1 MLILRNKEIFLY
13 LLTKK
18 TITTMKKVFALISVF
33 ALAMGAMA
41 ETQSVTLTITES
53 TTVTDN
59 KVSQNGIVVSNVA
72 NIEIVAET
80 TPLISPI
87 SDSELAVSL
96 EGGYDITKIVI
107 TPQDA
112 EAELNA
118 GWIVEESSVTW
129 TKDGDNAVWEGN
141 AKSVP
146 FGNSV
151 DGYAVKDIIV
161 YYDDATATAAVE
173 AQADKQKAV
182 KSINRFGEV
191 TIEADGVKFGINGV
205 KK

>member
-1 MLILRNKEIFLY
+1 
-13 LLTKK
+13 
-18 TITTMKKVFALISVF
+18 MKKLFSLISVF

-41 ETQSVTLTITES
+41 ETQSATLTITES

-59 KVSQNGIVVSNVA
+59 KVSQNGVVLSNVA
-72 NIEIVAET
+72 HIEIFAGT
-80 TPLISPI
+80 TPVIFPI

-107 TPQDA
+107 TPQDVDA
-112 EAELNA
+112 EYNA
-118 GWIVEESSVTW
+118 DWIVVESSVTW

-146 FGNSV
+146 FGDTVN
-151 DGYAVKDIIV
+151 GYAVKDIIV

-182 KSINRFGEV
+182 KSVNRFGEV
-191 TIEADGVKFGINGV
+191 TIEADGVKYGINGV

>member
-1 MLILRNKEIFLY
+1 
-13 LLTKK
+13 
-18 TITTMKKVFALISVF
+18 MKKVFSLISVF

-41 ETQSVTLTITES
+41 ETQSATLTVTES
-53 TTVTDN
+53 TTVTDG
-59 KVSQNGIVVSNVA
+59 KISQNGIIVSGVA
-72 NIEIVAET
+72 KVYKNEHVGCMFINPEVTEFDYDLDGILDDFAG
-80 TPLISPI
+80 
-87 SDSELAVSL
+87 ELEVSL
-96 EGGYDITKIVI
+96 EGGYNITKIVI

-112 EAELNA
+112 QAEDNA
-118 GWIVEESSVTW
+118 SWIVNESSVTW
-129 TKDGDNAVWEGN
+129 TRDGNNAVWEGN

-146 FGNSV
+146 FGDAF

-182 KSINRFGEV
+182 KSVNRFGEV

>member
-1 MLILRNKEIFLY
+1 
-13 LLTKK
+13 
-18 TITTMKKVFALISVF
+18 MKKVFALISVF

-41 ETQSVTLTITES
+41 ETQSATLTITGS

-59 KVSQNGIVVSNVA
+59 KISQNGVVVSNVS
-72 NIEIVAET
+72 EIAGVWLLSAE
-80 TPLISPI
+80 
-87 SDSELAVSL
+87 DGGELTVSL
-96 EGGYDITKIVI
+96 AGGYDITKIVI

-112 EAELNA
+112 EAESNA
-118 GWIVEESSVTW
+118 GWIVDDSSVTW

-146 FGNSV
+146 FGHAF

-182 KSINRFGEV
+182 KSVNRFGEV

>member
-1 MLILRNKEIFLY
+1 
-13 LLTKK
+13 
-18 TITTMKKVFALISVF
+18 MKKVFALISVF

-41 ETQSVTLTITES
+41 ETQSVTLTVTES

-59 KVSQNGIVVSNVA
+59 KVSQNGIVVSNVD
-72 NIEIVAET
+72 NVEDGMIYPV
-80 TPLISPI
+80 SG
-87 SDSELAVSL
+87 SEFSVSL
-96 EGGYDITKIVI
+96 EGGYSMTKIVI
-107 TPQDA
+107 TPQEAGIAHNA
-112 EAELNA
+112 E
-118 GWIVEESSVTW
+118 WIVEESSMTW

-141 AKSVP
+141 AKSVL
-146 FGNSV
+146 FGSNV
-151 DGYAVKDIIV
+151 EGYPVKDIIV

-182 KSINRFGEV
+182 KSVNRFGEV

>member
-1 MLILRNKEIFLY
+1 
-13 LLTKK
+13 
-18 TITTMKKVFALISVF
+18 MKKVFALISVF

-41 ETQSVTLTITES
+41 ATQSVTLTITES

-59 KVSQNGIVVSNVA
+59 KVSQNGIVLSNVD
-72 NIEIVAET
+72 NVSMSGCMWV
-80 TPLISPI
+80 SPI
-87 SDSELAVSL
+87 YDSELAVSL
-96 EGGYDITKIVI
+96 EGGYSITKVVI
-107 TPQDA
+107 TPQDDQA
-112 EAELNA
+112 EHNA
-118 GWIVEESSVTW
+118 GWLVDESSMTW
-129 TKDGDNAVWEGN
+129 TRDGNNAVWEGN
-141 AKSVP
+141 AKSVL

-182 KSINRFGEV
+182 KSVNRFGEV
-191 TIEADGVKFGINGV
+191 TIEANGVKFGINGV

>member
-1 MLILRNKEIFLY
+1 
-13 LLTKK
+13 
-18 TITTMKKVFALISVF
+18 MKKLFSLISVF

-41 ETQSVTLTITES
+41 ATQSVTLTVTES

-72 NIEIVAET
+72 YIEIFAGT
-80 TPLISPI
+80 TPVIFPI

-112 EAELNA
+112 DAEYNA
-118 GWIVEESSVTW
+118 DWIVVESSVTW
-129 TKDGDNAVWEGN
+129 TKDGNNAVWEGN

-146 FGNSV
+146 FGDTV

-182 KSINRFGEV
+182 KSVNRFGEV
-191 TIEADGVKFGINGV
+191 TIEADGVKYGINGV

>member
-1 MLILRNKEIFLY
+1 
-13 LLTKK
+13 
-18 TITTMKKVFALISVF
+18 MKKLFSLISVF

-41 ETQSVTLTITES
+41 ETQSATLTITES

-59 KVSQNGIVVSNVA
+59 KVSQNGIVVSNVGY
-72 NIEIVAET
+72 IEID
-80 TPLISPI
+80 PYDGGIR
-87 SDSELAVSL
+87 LAANDESMVVSL
-96 EGGYDITKIVI
+96 ADGYDINKIVI
-107 TPQDA
+107 TPQPGY
-112 EAELNA
+112 EGVYENA
-118 GWIVEESSVTW
+118 DWIVVESSVTW

-146 FGNSV
+146 FGDTVN
-151 DGYAVKDIIV
+151 GYAVKDIIV

-182 KSINRFGEV
+182 KSVNRFDEV
-191 TIEADGVKFGINGV
+191 TIEADGVKYGINGV